1 MDVGTGT
8 RSTMNCC
15 TPYKQGCPKR
25 IVKGCIDAHC
35 VPDTPSDAPSSPV
48 ASLTPSALAL
58 LQPAAP
64 HQAAALQQRGVYAP
78 PDLFPGFATRE
89 KLNVLQSGPSTEQPM
104 TKQPSGTSQ
113 HGHRAPPA
121 RKEAR
126 EHSLR
131 GSREHRALSGA
142 ACHSM
147 GQSSAQDKGASL
159 SWAGAPSG
167 SMHAD
172 GQSHSSVRTG
182 ATCSAQLGSN
192 ASSEQ
197 PPQHSRCPDPACQAP
212 RQQGGPERLW
222 AQPGSPPPARP
233 ALQPRLQQHML
244 TESQHRSGGALLETS
259 MRGLPPW
266 AQVRAPPAI
275 LSRSGLVLTEAV
287 ACRPLVLEL
296 SCHAGPFVT
305 QRLQHMTC

>member
-1 MDVGTGT
+1 MDVGTGV
-8 RSTMNCC
+8 RSTMDCC
-15 TPYKQGCPKR
+15 TPYKQGWPKT
-25 IVKGCIDAHC
+25 ILNGYIDARC
-35 VPDTPSDAPSSPV
+35 VPDTPTDAPSSPV

-78 PDLFPGFATRE
+78 PELFPGFATQD

-104 TKQPSGTSQ
+104 PQQPSGTSQ
-113 HGHRAPPA
+113 HEYRAPSA
-121 RKEAR
+121 RQEATG
-126 EHSLR
+126 HSLH
-131 GSREHRALSGA
+131 GSREHRAPSGA

-147 GQSSAQDKGASL
+147 GQSLAQDRGASL
-159 SWAGAPSG
+159 SWAGASSG

-172 GQSHSSVRTG
+172 GQSYSSMRTG

-192 ASSEQ
+192 ASAEQ

-233 ALQPRLQQHML
+233 ALQPRSQQHML
-244 TESQHRSGGALLETS
+244 TESQHRSDAALLEAS
-259 MRGLPPW
+259 MLGLPPW
-266 AQVRAPPAI
+266 AQVRALPAI
-275 LSRSGLVLTEAV
+275 HS
-287 ACRPLVLEL
+287 
-296 SCHAGPFVT
+296 
-305 QRLQHMTC
+305 

>member
-1 MDVGTGT
+1 MVRRSTMDVGTGT

-25 IVKGCIDAHC
+25 IANGCIDAHC
-35 VPDTPSDAPSSPV
+35 VPDTPSDAPSTPV
-48 ASLTPSALAL
+48 PSLTPSALAL

-64 HQAAALQQRGVYAP
+64 HQAAALQQRGVHAP
-78 PDLFPGFATRE
+78 PELCPGFATWE
-89 KLNVLQSGPSTEQPM
+89 KLSVLQSGPSTEQPM
-104 TKQPSGTSQ
+104 PKQPSEISQ
-113 HGHRAPPA
+113 HEHRAAPA
-121 RKEAR
+121 RKQATD
-126 EHSLR
+126 HSLH
-131 GSREHRALSGA
+131 GSREHRAPSGA

-159 SWAGAPSG
+159 SWAGASSG

-182 ATCSAQLGSN
+182 ATCNARLGSS

-197 PPQHSRCPDPACQAP
+197 PPQRSGCPDLACQAP
-212 RQQGGPERLW
+212 KQQGGPEREW
-222 AQPGSPPPARP
+222 AQPGSSPPARP

-244 TESQHRSGGALLETS
+244 TESQHRSGAALLEAS

-266 AQVRAPPAI
+266 AQVRALPASPSCMAPACSSFHCHRCR
-275 LSRSGLVLTEAV
+275 LSA
-287 ACRPLVLEL
+287 
-296 SCHAGPFVT
+296 AGP
-305 QRLQHMTC
+305 

>member
-1 MDVGTGT
+1 MDVGTGV

-15 TPYKQGCPKR
+15 TPYKQGWPKR
-25 IVKGCIDAHC
+25 ISNGCIDAHC
-35 VPDTPSDAPSSPV
+35 VPDTPTDAPSSPI

-78 PDLFPGFATRE
+78 ADLFPGFATRE
-89 KLNVLQSGPSTEQPM
+89 KLNVLQSGPSTDQPM
-104 TKQPSGTSQ
+104 PQQPSGTRQ
-113 HGHRAPPA
+113 HEHRATV
-121 RKEAR
+121 
-126 EHSLR
+126 HSLH
-131 GSREHRALSGA
+131 GSREHRAPSDA
-142 ACHSM
+142 ACPSM

-159 SWAGAPSG
+159 SWAGASSG

-172 GQSHSSVRTG
+172 GQSHSSMRTR

-212 RQQGGPERLW
+212 RQQGGPDRLW

-233 ALQPRLQQHML
+233 ALQPRIQQQML
-244 TESQHRSGGALLETS
+244 TESQHRSGGPLLEAS
-259 MRGLPPW
+259 MRRLPPW
-266 AQVRAPPAI
+266 ARVRAPPAI
-275 LSRSGLVLTEAV
+275 LS
-287 ACRPLVLEL
+287 
-296 SCHAGPFVT
+296 
-305 QRLQHMTC
+305 